1 MQNECDSVKKA
12 LESVTNQ
19 GRETTKHDIV
29 FGSPILLPNID
40 KEFNLSQLLDK
51 SKMCSVNIYLF
62 LIFIKEVIFIFF
74 YYR

>member
-19 GRETTKHDIV
+19 ARETTKHDIV